1 MTTKT
6 SIRIIGDA
14 NDNPDL
20 TKPLLKQGRKWLKRK
35 VTMNELE
42 QRIVSKKKIYHPM
55 WVAKMLVIAERKP
68 FPPRITPNMALSMP
82 FQGTG
87 GCLRMSHPFNR

>member
-6 SIRIIGDA
+6 SIQIIGDA

-35 VTMNELE
+35 VTMDELE
-42 QRIVSKKKIYHPM
+42 QQIVSKKENLSSD
-55 WVAKMLVIAERKP
+55 VGRKNA
-68 FPPRITPNMALSMP
+68 RHCRTQTLSSKSYP
-82 FQGTG
+82 
-87 GCLRMSHPFNR
+87 